1 MALELYKPDE
11 ATKSRGGIAVLLG
24 ALLLYGVVSL
34 YDYLAMDF
42 WQDDLTKGMLG
53 DEFPISPRVILCMV
67 MMIAFAI
74 GIYATVN
81 HKKAV
86 DFLIATENEM
96 QKVSWPSKSEVIS
109 NSIVVIIC
117 TIILAIYLGGVDYL
131 IVLFKNTPNWDSLWD
146 KIFGTRA

>member
-42 WQDDLTKGMLG
+42 WQDDLARGMLG

-67 MMIAFAI
+67 MMVGMAV
-74 GIYATVN
+74 GIYVTVN
-81 HKKAV
+81 HQKVV
-86 DFLIATENEM
+86 DFFIATENEM
-96 QKVSWPSKSEVIS
+96 QKVSWPPKHEVIS
-109 NSIVVIIC
+109 NSIVVIIT

-131 IVLFKNTPNWDSLWD
+131 IVLFKSKPDWEIVWD
-146 KIFGTRA
+146 KIFGMGA

>member
-42 WQDDLTKGMLG
+42 WQDDLARGMLG

-67 MMIAFAI
+67 LMIGFAI
-74 GIYATVN
+74 GIYVVVN
-81 HKKAV
+81 HQKV
-86 DFLIATENEM
+86 VEFLIATENEM
-96 QKVSWPSKSEVIS
+96 QKVSWPPRHEVIS
-109 NSIVVIIC
+109 SSIVVII
-117 TIILAIYLGGVDYL
+117 TVIVLAAYLGIVDFG
-131 IVLFKNTPNWDSLWD
+131 IVKFKSGIPWDSVWD
-146 KIFGTRA
+146 KIFGTGA